1 MLNPKN
7 VANAIKNAMKTPEER
22 RQAAEQQRSQ
32 QLRIAKNRLSYHV
45 VKQKDML
52 IRLTLLAKRAISLND
67 DANFKKIGRQIIWTK
82 NDIQR
87 WERYMLSLEMLEA
100 RYDQVRASVELL
112 TAVKSMTDSLSDAA
126 APEKIGELQS
136 NLEQGLAKAA
146 NLEQQ
151 MGMMMELM
159 DNTLAGDMKVDS
171 SELSDL
177 QMTLTGEVAQQE
189 SSAFDPEI
197 EELRQK
203 IRREMS
209 SP

>member
-1 MLNPKN
+1 
-7 VANAIKNAMKTPEER
+7 
-22 RQAAEQQRSQ
+22 
-32 QLRIAKNRLSYHV
+32 
-45 VKQKDML
+45 
-52 IRLTLLAKRAISLND
+52 
-67 DANFKKIGRQIIWTK
+67 
-82 NDIQR
+82 
-87 WERYMLSLEMLEA
+87 
-100 RYDQVRASVELL
+100 
-112 TAVKSMTDSLSDAA
+112 
-126 APEKIGELQS
+126 
-136 NLEQGLAKAA
+136 
-146 NLEQQ
+146 
-151 MGMMMELM
+151 MMELM

>member
-45 VKQKDML
+45 VKQKDMV
-52 IRLTLLAKRAISLND
+52 IRLTVLAKRAISLND
-67 DANFKKIGRQIIWTK
+67 DANFKKIGRQIIWTR

-151 MGMMMELM
+151 MGMMMEIM

-177 QMTLTGEVAQQE
+177 QTTLTGEVAQQE

-209 SP
+209 NS

>member
-7 VANAIKNAMKTPEER
+7 VANAIKKAMKTPEER

-203 IRREMS
+203 NRWWLVDE
-209 SP
+209 

>member
-45 VKQKDML
+45 VKQKDL
-52 IRLTLLAKRAISLND
+52 VIRLTVLAKRAISLND
-67 DANFKKIGRQIIWTK
+67 DANFKKIGRQIIWTR

-112 TAVKSMTDSLSDAA
+112 TAVNSMTDSLSDAA

-177 QMTLTGEVAQQE
+177 QTTLTGEVAQQE

-209 SP
+209 NS